1 MPTTKK
7 SGGKP
12 PNTPKKPKKPR
23 QPKTDYDLPA
33 RENKEQSDKWRLD
46 AAPTG
51 AR

>member
-7 SGGKP
+7 SGGKRP
-12 PNTPKKPKKPR
+12 SIEKKPKKR
-23 QPKTDYDLPA
+23 RRPKTDYDLPA
-33 RENKEQSDKWRLD
+33 RETKEQSHKWRLD

>member
-7 SGGKP
+7 SRGKGP
-12 PNTPKKPKKPR
+12 STQKKPKKR
-23 QPKTDYDLPA
+23 RRPKTDYDLPA
-33 RENKEQSDKWRLD
+33 RETNEQSDKWRLD

>member
-7 SGGKP
+7 SGGKRP
-12 PNTPKKPKKPR
+12 STQKKPKKR
-23 QPKTDYDLPA
+23 RRPKPDYDLPA
-33 RENKEQSDKWRLD
+33 RENQEQSDKWRLD